1 MSINYSSPSN
11 KNPRVFSKS
20 SLINLIE
27 TWNENKDDKIK
38 FSKNDSIKKLSDSLN
53 QKMKPICDDKQY
65 WCWTGVLTKMTNNE
79 KTKKIIEMIESRELK
94 PEMPQEWAENPIE
107 WLSNYDIED
116 VMIQYSNNTKYKYAF
131 LGVFPIDFVE
141 EDKFGRCLYS
151 HLCSIDMQ
159 KYINKKINYL
169 GLITNMDK
177 HDQSGSHWTSTFII
191 IDPLNKSYGAH
202 YYDSVARPIPLKIKK
217 FIYSVKNKLK
227 LIYPKSKFR
236 ITYNNKKH
244 QKKIL
249 NVVCFLWFFK

>member
-116 VMIQYSNNTKYKYAF
+116 VMIQYSNNTKYK
-131 LGVFPIDFVE
+131 
-141 EDKFGRCLYS
+141 
-151 HLCSIDMQ
+151 
-159 KYINKKINYL
+159 
-169 GLITNMDK
+169 
-177 HDQSGSHWTSTFII
+177 
-191 IDPLNKSYGAH
+191 
-202 YYDSVARPIPLKIKK
+202 
-217 FIYSVKNKLK
+217 
-227 LIYPKSKFR
+227 
-236 ITYNNKKH
+236 
-244 QKKIL
+244 
-249 NVVCFLWFFK
+249 